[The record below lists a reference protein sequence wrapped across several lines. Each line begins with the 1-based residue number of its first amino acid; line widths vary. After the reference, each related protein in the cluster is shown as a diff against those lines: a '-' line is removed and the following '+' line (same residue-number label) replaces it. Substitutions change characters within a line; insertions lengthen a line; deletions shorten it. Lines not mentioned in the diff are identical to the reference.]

1 MASESDSKQL
11 DDLEIDRLTRALD
24 QELELLLAEAA
35 GPAAPPDDEPV
46 DLTDRVEEPPLQPA
60 ARPAKDEEDDWNQAR
75 PAEEVWVE
83 PAREKAPPAP
93 ENAAGPAASASAPLE
108 APEKARRLSLL
119 TGEELARLIEAA
131 VEKGV
136 TAALAKR
143 RL

>member
-1 MASESDSKQL
+1 MTPEPDSKRL
-11 DDLEIDRLTRALD
+11 DDVEIDRLARALD

-35 GPAAPPDDEPV
+35 GPAAPPDEEPV
-46 DLTDRVEEPPLQPA
+46 DLTDRVEEPPRQPA
-60 ARPAKDEEDDWNQAR
+60 ARPDEEDDWNQAR

-83 PAREKAPPAP
+83 PAPGKEPPAA
-93 ENAAGPAASASAPLE
+93 ENAADGAASAPRE
-108 APEKARRLSLL
+108 APEKARRLSVM

-143 RL
+143 RI